1 MDGRTGHVLKKKK
14 GNFRIACFSLF
25 TEVQFF
31 QNRTVSF
38 NIDFPK
44 IIKEPSAL
52 SNQSE
57 KGTLRRKVLLAYF
70 KVLGEVINPECKKGN
85 LTLRSSGIGFRL
97 TE

>member
-1 MDGRTGHVLKKKK
+1 MAWLSHVSKKEK

-57 KGTLRRKVLLAYF
+57 KGTLRRKVLLAFF
-70 KVLGEVINPECKKGN
+70 KVFGEVVNPESKQGN
-85 LTLRSSGIGFRL
+85 LTFRSAGVCFGL